1 MSVPVITIDGPGG
14 AGKGTVSTQV
24 ADRLGWHYL
33 DSGAMYRVLA
43 LAALRA
49 GVDLDDGDRVAALAP
64 SLPLRFDT
72 SGAVLLD
79 DENVADVM
87 RSEECGRAA
96 SVIAGSA
103 PVRSA
108 LLQRQRDFREPPGLV
123 ADGRDMGTVVFADAA
138 VKVFLTASA
147 GERARRRH
155 KQLMEK
161 GIDGNLSALLADI
174 KARDERDSTRALSPL
189 VPAGDAITIDT
200 TELEIQEVVDRVLAL
215 AAREGL

>member
-14 AGKGTVSTQV
+14 AGKGTVSTLV
-24 ADRLGWHYL
+24 ADRMGWHYL

-49 GVDLDDGDRVAALAP
+49 GVDLEAGDLVAALAP

-72 SGAVLLD
+72 SGAVWLD
-79 DENVADVM
+79 GENVADRM

-123 ADGRDMGTVVFADAA
+123 ADGRDMGTVVFADAD

-189 VPAGDAITIDT
+189 VPARDAIKIDT